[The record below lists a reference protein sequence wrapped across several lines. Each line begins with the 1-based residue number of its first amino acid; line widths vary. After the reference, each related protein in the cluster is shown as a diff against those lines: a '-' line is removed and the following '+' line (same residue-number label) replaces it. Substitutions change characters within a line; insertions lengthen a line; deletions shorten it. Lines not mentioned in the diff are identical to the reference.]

1 MARISTY
8 AIDGIPTVNDKVIG
22 TNVDDADVTMNY
34 TIGDIIALVPGG
46 SSSVQSLNALTGQL
60 NLIGAGGISISA
72 SGTDITITGSGG
84 GSFNKFDITG
94 NSGLTQTINETD
106 DQLIFKSNDLLIQGQ
121 NTGEFNFNL
130 LNQGVAGSYTNA
142 NITVND
148 QGIVTVASN
157 GSGGGGLS
165 GWDYKPNG
173 GTVTGDTI
181 IIDPSNATLVGQS
194 ADGSITIKSTQGPPS
209 EIDFTISSQGGVT
222 PGSYTNADI
231 TVNQAGI
238 VTAVAN
244 GSGGGSDEKF
254 KYDSADTQAG
264 YFSDKVT
271 IGSGLSGS
279 VNTDPSG
286 VKTLTISAQSVNTV
300 NSIKVGT
307 TTESGLFEFTG
318 SGVTMDNS
326 SSPTV
331 INFNYQDVLVSGTN
345 IKTINNLSLLG
356 TGNIDISGGSPA
368 GSDTMVQYNDN
379 GAFGADVGFLFTSAS
394 GVRTL
399 QIGKS
404 DSPTE
409 SYGLLQVES
418 NGVAGTEGG
427 KVVLEACSDGKG
439 TTPIPLTIEAPAVA
453 ASQTI
458 ILPEAL
464 PTSDTQVL
472 GIKSISGINVQT
484 QWETPSSGGSFAMTL
499 EIEGAESA
507 TQALNPTVATQISF
521 GAAQATTHIS
531 LDKSGN
537 IVFNTPGYYIVNMG
551 VNLQNTDIINQ
562 YAMFTA
568 TLNGNPYLQT
578 WVHQLADA
586 QPSGWEV
593 SFPVN
598 TSGDTFTLNLLATIS
613 NLQADTKTV
622 ATSVA
627 SMPTAPASWVAIH
640 KLA

>member
-22 TNVDDADVTMNY
+22 TNVDDADITMNY

-46 SSSVQSLNALTGQL
+46 SSSVQSLNGLTGQL

-84 GSFNKFDITG
+84 GGSFNKFDVTG

-106 DQLIFKSNDLLIQGQ
+106 DQLIFKSNDLVIQGN

-148 QGIVTVASN
+148 QGIVTAASN
-157 GSGGGGLS
+157 GSGGGGLG
-165 GWDYKPNG
+165 GWDYKPGG

-181 IIDPSNATLVGQS
+181 SITPTNATLIGQS

-209 EIDFTISSQGGVT
+209 ELDFTISPQGGVT

-254 KYDSADTQAG
+254 KVDAADTIAG
-264 YFSDKVT
+264 YWTDKIT
-271 IGSGLSGS
+271 IGSGLSQ
-279 VNTDPSG
+279 TITTEPSG
-286 VKTLTISAQSVNTV
+286 EKLIQIHAVSYNMV
-300 NSIKVGT
+300 NSIKVGSST
-307 TTESGLFEFTG
+307 LSGAFEFTG
-318 SGVTMDNS
+318 PGVTMTSGN
-326 SSPTV
+326 PNV
-331 INFNYQDVLVSGTN
+331 INFAGGT
-345 IKTINNLSLLG
+345 
-356 TGNIDISGGSPA
+356 GSPA

-409 SYGLLQVES
+409 SYGLLQLES

-427 KVVLEACSDGKG
+427 KVVLEACNDGKG
-439 TTPIPLTIEAPAVA
+439 TTPVPLTIEAPAVA
-453 ASQTI
+453 ESQTI
-458 ILPEAL
+458 ILPEAK

-472 GIKSISGINVQT
+472 GIKSISGLNVQT
-484 QWETPSSGGSFAMTL
+484 QWETPSSGSAFAMTL
-499 EIEGAESA
+499 EIEGAETG
-507 TQALNPTVATQISF
+507 TQSINPNVATQISF

-531 LDKSGN
+531 LDKLGN

-551 VNLQNTDIINQ
+551 VNLQNSDIINQ

-568 TLNGNPYLQT
+568 TINGNPYLQT
-578 WVHQLADA
+578 WVHQLTDA
-586 QPSGWEV
+586 KPSGWEV
-593 SFPVN
+593 SFPID
-598 TSGDTFTLNLLATIS
+598 TTGDTFTLNLLATIS
-613 NLQADTKTV
+613 TLQADTKTV
-622 ATSVA
+622 ATNVA

>member
-1 MARISTY
+1 MARIKTY
-8 AIDGIPTVNDKVIG
+8 AIDAQPTLEDKVIG
-22 TNVDDADVTMNY
+22 TNVDDANLTQNY
-34 TIGDIIALVPGG
+34 TIGDILALVPGG
-46 SSSVQSLNALTGQL
+46 SSSVQSLNGLTGEL
-60 NLIGAGGISISA
+60 NLIGAGGITISA

-84 GSFNKFDITG
+84 GGSFNKFDVTG

-106 DQLIFKSNDLLIQGQ
+106 DQLVFKSNDLVIQGQ
-121 NTGEFNFNL
+121 NTGIFNFNL

-148 QGIVTVASN
+148 AGIVTSASN

-165 GWDYKPNG
+165 GWDYKPGG

-181 IIDPSNATLVGQS
+181 SINSSNATLVAQS
-194 ADGSITIKSTQGPPS
+194 ADGSITINSTQGPPS
-209 EIDFTISSQGGVT
+209 EVDFTISPQGGIT

-244 GSGGGSDEKF
+244 GSGGGTDEKF
-254 KYDSADTQAG
+254 KVDAADTIAG
-264 YFSDKVT
+264 YWTDKVT
-271 IGSGLSGS
+271 IGSGLSQ
-279 VNTDPSG
+279 TITTEPSG
-286 VKTLTISAQSVNTV
+286 EKLIQIHAVSQNVV
-300 NSIKVGT
+300 NSIKVGNST
-307 TTESGLFEFTG
+307 QSGMFEFTG
-318 SGVTMDNS
+318 PGVTMNS
-326 SSPTV
+326 NVNPIE
-331 INFNYQDVLVSGTN
+331 INFAGGT
-345 IKTINNLSLLG
+345 
-356 TGNIDISGGSPA
+356 GSPA

-409 SYGLLQVES
+409 SYGLLQLES

-427 KVVLEACSDGKG
+427 KVVLEACNDGKG
-439 TTPIPLTIEAPAVA
+439 TTPVPLTIEAPAVA
-453 ASQTI
+453 ESQTI
-458 ILPEAL
+458 ILPEAK

-472 GIKSISGINVQT
+472 GIKSISGLNVQT
-484 QWETPSSGGSFAMTL
+484 QWETPSSGSSFAMIL
-499 EIEGAESA
+499 DIENAETG
-507 TQALNPTVATQISF
+507 TQSLNPNVATQLSF
-521 GAAQATTHIS
+521 GAAKTSANIS
-531 LDKSGN
+531 IDKLGN
-537 IVFNTPGYYIVNMG
+537 VVFNTPGYYIVNMG

-562 YAMFTA
+562 YAMYTV

-578 WVHQLADA
+578 WVHQLTDA
-586 QPSGWEV
+586 KPSGWEV
-593 SFPVN
+593 SFPVD
-598 TSGDTFTLNLLATIS
+598 TSGDTFTLNLLGTVS

-622 ATSVA
+622 ATNVA
-627 SMPTAPASWVAIH
+627 SMPTAPASWIAIH

>member
-22 TNVDDADVTMNY
+22 TNVDDADITMNY

-46 SSSVQSLNALTGQL
+46 SSSVQSLNGLTGQL

-84 GSFNKFDITG
+84 GGSFNKFDVTG

-106 DQLIFKSNDLLIQGQ
+106 DQLIFKSNDLVIQGN

-148 QGIVTVASN
+148 QGIVTAASN
-157 GSGGGGLS
+157 GSGGGGLG
-165 GWDYKPNG
+165 GWDYKPGG

-181 IIDPSNATLVGQS
+181 SITPTNATLIGQS

-209 EIDFTISSQGGVT
+209 ELDFTISPQGGVT

-254 KYDSADTQAG
+254 KVDAADTIAG
-264 YFSDKVT
+264 YWTDKIT
-271 IGSGLSGS
+271 IGSGLSQ
-279 VNTDPSG
+279 TITTEPSG
-286 VKTLTISAQSVNTV
+286 EKLIQIHAVSYNMV
-300 NSIKVGT
+300 NSIKVGSST
-307 TTESGLFEFTG
+307 LSGAFEFTG
-318 SGVTMDNS
+318 PGVTMTSGN
-326 SSPTV
+326 PNV
-331 INFNYQDVLVSGTN
+331 INFAGGT
-345 IKTINNLSLLG
+345 
-356 TGNIDISGGSPA
+356 GSPA

-379 GAFGADVGFLFTSAS
+379 GAFGADVGFLFTSQT

-409 SYGLLQVES
+409 SYGILQLES

-427 KVVLEACSDGKG
+427 KVVLEACNDGKG
-439 TTPIPLTIEAPAVA
+439 TTPVPLTIEAPAVA
-453 ASQTI
+453 ESQTI
-458 ILPEAL
+458 ILPEAK

-472 GIKSISGINVQT
+472 GIKSISGLNVQT

-499 EIEGAESA
+499 EIEGAETG
-507 TQALNPTVATQISF
+507 TQSLNPTVATQIAF
-521 GAAQATTHIS
+521 GGAQATTHIS
-531 LDKSGN
+531 LDKLGN

-578 WVHQLADA
+578 WVHQLTDA
-586 QPSGWEV
+586 KPSGWEV

>member
-46 SSSVQSLNALTGQL
+46 SSSVQSLNGLTGQL

-84 GSFNKFDITG
+84 GGSFNKFDITG
-94 NSGLTQTINETD
+94 NSGTTQTINETD
-106 DQLIFKSNDLLIQGQ
+106 DQLIFKSNDLVIQGQ
-121 NTGEFNFNL
+121 NTGTFNFNL
-130 LNQGVAGSYTNA
+130 LSQGVAGSYTNA

-148 QGIVTVASN
+148 QGIVTAASN
-157 GSGGGGLS
+157 GSGGGGLG
-165 GWDYKPNG
+165 GWDYKPGG

-181 IIDPSNATLVGQS
+181 VIDPSNTTLIGQS

-209 EIDFTISSQGGVT
+209 EMDFTISPQGGVT

-244 GSGGGSDEKF
+244 GTGGGTDEKF
-254 KYDSADTQAG
+254 KVDAADTIAG
-264 YFSDKVT
+264 YWTDKVT
-271 IGSGLSGS
+271 IGSGL
-279 VNTDPSG
+279 TQ
-286 VKTLTISAQSVNTV
+286 TISTEPNGEKLIQIHAVSYNMV
-300 NSIKVGT
+300 NSIKVGNV
-307 TTESGLFEFTG
+307 TESGLFEFTG
-318 SGVTMDNS
+318 PGVTIDNS

-331 INFNYQDVLVSGTN
+331 INFAGGT
-345 IKTINNLSLLG
+345 
-356 TGNIDISGGSPA
+356 GSPA
-368 GSDTMVQYNDN
+368 GSDTMVQFNDN
-379 GAFGADVGFLFTSAS
+379 NAFGADVGFLFTSAS

-399 QIGKS
+399 QVGKS

-409 SYGLLQVES
+409 AYGILQVES
-418 NGVAGTEGG
+418 DGANNTQGG
-427 KVVLEACSDGKG
+427 KLVLEACNDGKG
-439 TTPIPLTIEAPAVA
+439 TTPIPLTLEAPTTAET
-453 ASQTI
+453 QTI
-458 ILPEAL
+458 ALPETK
-464 PTSDTQVL
+464 PTSTSQYL
-472 GIKSISGINVQT
+472 GVKSINGVDVQT
-484 QWETPSSGGSFAMTL
+484 EWKTVSSGGSFSMVL
-499 EIEGAESA
+499 DIDNAETTG
-507 TQALNPTVATQISF
+507 TQAINPNVATQITF
-521 GAAQATTHIS
+521 GPATTSANIS
-531 LDKSGN
+531 IDKTGN
-537 IVFNTPGYYIVNMG
+537 VVFNTPGYYIVNMG
-551 VNLQNTDIINQ
+551 VNLQNLDIINQ

-578 WVHQLADA
+578 WVHQLTDA
-586 QPSGWEV
+586 KPSGWEV

-613 NLQADTKTV
+613 NLQANTLTV
-622 ATSVA
+622 ATNVA
-627 SMPTAPASWVAIH
+627 SMPTAPASWIAIH

>member
-22 TNVDDADVTMNY
+22 TNVDDADITMNY

-46 SSSVQSLNALTGQL
+46 SSSVQSLNGLTGQL

-84 GSFNKFDITG
+84 GGSFNKFDVTG

-106 DQLIFKSNDLLIQGQ
+106 DQLIFKSSDLVIQGQ

-148 QGIVTVASN
+148 QGIVTAASN
-157 GSGGGGLS
+157 GSGGGGL
-165 GWDYKPNG
+165 GAWDYKPGG
-173 GTVTGDTI
+173 GTVTGDTLT
-181 IIDPSNATLVGQS
+181 IDPTNSTLVGQS
-194 ADGSITIKSTQGPPS
+194 ADGSITIKSILGPPR
-209 EIDFTISSQGGVT
+209 ELDFTISPQGGVT

-244 GSGGGSDEKF
+244 GSGGGGTDEKF
-254 KYDSADTQAG
+254 KVDAADTIAG
-264 YFSDKVT
+264 YWTDKIT
-271 IGSGLSGS
+271 IGSGLSQ
-279 VNTDPSG
+279 TITTEPSG
-286 VKTLTISAQSVNTV
+286 EKLIQIHAISYNMV
-300 NSIKVGT
+300 NSIKVGSST
-307 TTESGLFEFTG
+307 LSGAFEFTG
-318 SGVTMDNS
+318 PGVTMTSGN
-326 SSPTV
+326 PNV
-331 INFNYQDVLVSGTN
+331 INFAGGGT
-345 IKTINNLSLLG
+345 
-356 TGNIDISGGSPA
+356 GSPA
-368 GSDTMVQYNDN
+368 GSDTMVQFNDN
-379 GAFGADVGFLFTSAS
+379 GVFGADVGFLFTSAT

-399 QIGKS
+399 QVGKS

-409 SYGLLQVES
+409 AYGILQVES
-418 NGVAGTEGG
+418 DGANNTQGG
-427 KVVLEACSDGKG
+427 KLVLEACNDGKG
-439 TTPIPLTIEAPAVA
+439 TTPVPLTLEAPTTAET
-453 ASQTI
+453 QTI
-458 ILPEAL
+458 ALPETR
-464 PTSDTQVL
+464 PTSTSQYL
-472 GIKSISGINVQT
+472 GIKSILGTDVQT
-484 QWETPSSGGSFAMTL
+484 EWKTVSGGSAFAMTL
-499 EIEGAESA
+499 EIEGAETSS
-507 TQALNPTVATQISF
+507 QILNPNAATQITF

-531 LDKSGN
+531 LDKNGN

-551 VNLQNTDIINQ
+551 VNLQNLDIVNQ

-578 WVHQLADA
+578 WVHQLTDA
-586 QPSGWEV
+586 KPSGWEV

-613 NLQADTKTV
+613 NLQANTIQV
-622 ATSVA
+622 ATNVA

>member
-46 SSSVQSLNALTGQL
+46 SSSVQSLNGLTGQL

-84 GSFNKFDITG
+84 GGSFNKFDVTG
-94 NSGLTQTINETD
+94 NSGLTQTIDETN
-106 DQLIFKSNDLLIQGQ
+106 DQLIFKSSDLVIQGQ

-148 QGIVTVASN
+148 QGIVTAASN
-157 GSGGGGLS
+157 GSGGGGL
-165 GWDYKPNG
+165 GAWDYKPGG

-181 IIDPSNATLVGQS
+181 TIDPNNPTLTGQS
-194 ADGSITIKSTQGPPS
+194 ADGSITIKSLAGPPS
-209 EIDFTISSQGGVT
+209 ELDFTISPQGGIT

-254 KYDSADTQAG
+254 KVDASDTVAG
-264 YFSDKVT
+264 YWTDKIT
-271 IGSGLSGS
+271 IGSGLTQTIS
-279 VNTDPSG
+279 TEPSG
-286 VKTLTISAQSVNTV
+286 EKLIQIHAVSYNMV
-300 NSIKVGT
+300 NSIKVGNQT
-307 TTESGLFEFTG
+307 QSGLFEFTG
-318 SGVTMDNS
+318 PGVTMDS
-326 SSPTV
+326 TV
-331 INFNYQDVLVSGTN
+331 NPIQINFAGGT
-345 IKTINNLSLLG
+345 
-356 TGNIDISGGSPA
+356 GSPA

-409 SYGLLQVES
+409 SYGLLQLES

-439 TTPIPLTIEAPAVA
+439 TTPIPLTLEAPPTAET
-453 ASQTI
+453 QTI
-458 ILPEAL
+458 ALPETK
-464 PTSDTQVL
+464 PTSTLQYL
-472 GIKSISGINVQT
+472 GIKSINGVDVQT
-484 QWETPSSGGSFAMTL
+484 EWKTVSGGGSPFAMTL
-499 EIEGAESA
+499 EIEGAETG
-507 TQALNPTVATQISF
+507 TQAINPTVATKISF
-521 GAAQATTHIS
+521 GAAQSTTHIS
-531 LDKSGN
+531 MDKLGN

-551 VNLQNTDIINQ
+551 VSLQNSDIINQ

-578 WVHQLADA
+578 WVHQLTDA

>member
-22 TNVDDADVTMNY
+22 TNVDDADITMNY

-46 SSSVQSLNALTGQL
+46 SSSVQSLNGLTGQL

-84 GSFNKFDITG
+84 GGSFNKFDVTG

-106 DQLIFKSNDLLIQGQ
+106 DQLIFKSNDLVIQGN

-148 QGIVTVASN
+148 QGIVTAASN
-157 GSGGGGLS
+157 GSGGGGLG
-165 GWDYKPNG
+165 GWDYKPGG

-181 IIDPSNATLVGQS
+181 SITPTNATLIGQS

-209 EIDFTISSQGGVT
+209 ELDFTISPQGGVT

-254 KYDSADTQAG
+254 KVDAADTIAG
-264 YFSDKVT
+264 YWTDKIT
-271 IGSGLSGS
+271 IGSGLSQ
-279 VNTDPSG
+279 TITTEPSG
-286 VKTLTISAQSVNTV
+286 EKLIQIHAVSYNMV
-300 NSIKVGT
+300 NSIKVGSST
-307 TTESGLFEFTG
+307 LSGAFEFTG
-318 SGVTMDNS
+318 PGVTMTSGN
-326 SSPTV
+326 PNV
-331 INFNYQDVLVSGTN
+331 INFAGGT
-345 IKTINNLSLLG
+345 
-356 TGNIDISGGSPA
+356 GSPA

-379 GAFGADVGFLFTSAS
+379 GAFGADVGFLFTSQTGA
-394 GVRTL
+394 RTL

-409 SYGLLQVES
+409 SYGILQLES

-427 KVVLEACSDGKG
+427 KVVLEACNDGKG
-439 TTPIPLTIEAPAVA
+439 TTPVPLTIEAPAVA
-453 ASQTI
+453 ESQTI
-458 ILPEAL
+458 ILPEAK

-472 GIKSISGINVQT
+472 GIKSISGLNVQT

-499 EIEGAESA
+499 EIEGAETG
-507 TQALNPTVATQISF
+507 TQSLNPTVATQIAF
-521 GAAQATTHIS
+521 GGAQATTHIS
-531 LDKSGN
+531 LDKLGN

-578 WVHQLADA
+578 WVHQLTDA
-586 QPSGWEV
+586 KPSGWEV